1 MLARN
6 GRRPVFSA
14 LSEDEALAVGN
25 EFVNLLIRR
34 LGHADTIAL
43 VEGKRMLDSTGIT
56 QEVEKFLEH
65 QTGEPFELASPIVAG
80 RARRLIPAPSSMMRN
95 E

>member
-6 GRRPVFSA
+6 SRRPVFSA

-34 LGHADTIAL
+34 LGHSDTIAL

-56 QEVEKFLEH
+56 HEVEKFLEH
-65 QTGEPFELASPIVAG
+65 QAGEPFELASPIVASS
-80 RARRLIPAPSSMMRN
+80 ARRLIPSAILN
-95 E
+95 DAK